1 MIHEKSFHLPA
12 ERGCEILCITPEK
25 SAEHRKIGWS
35 GLWPPWPGPYDCLLQ
50 SGHRVAFTR
59 GLPSQAVETVKDQD
73 VRGNYFSLNTS
84 NRNEC
89 TVRNNTYS
97 KARTI
102 SVDCRRYGP
111 VTAWRICLRCRAMG
125 STQGHEESC
134 PYSSECPGGW
144 KAGHYCYHPDLKV
157 LFAVLTKNE

>member
-1 MIHEKSFHLPA
+1 MIHEQSFHLPA
-12 ERGCEILCITPEK
+12 EWGCEILCITPEK

-35 GLWPPWPGPYDCLLQ
+35 GLWPPRPGPYNCLLH
-50 SGHRVAFTR
+50 SGHCVAFTR

-73 VRGNYFSLNTS
+73 VCGNYFSLNTS

-102 SVDCRRYGP
+102 SVDCRRHGP
-111 VTAWRICLRCRAMG
+111 VTAWRICLHCRAMG

-134 PYSSECPGGW
+134 PYSNECPGGW
-144 KAGHYCYHPDLKV
+144 KAGHYCYHPYLKV